1 MTAAVG
7 QHWLIEL
14 SQADP
19 ARLASPA
26 QIEHALRAAAEAAG
40 AHVVHAH
47 FHHFGPNQGVTGM
60 LLLRESHISIH
71 SWPELAY
78 AAVDLFMCGHAAPDR
93 ALAVLQA
100 QLQAAA
106 CQVRQL
112 QRGPQAVEP

>member
-1 MTAAVG
+1 MTVAVG

-19 ARLASPA
+19 ERLASPV
-26 QIEHALRAAAEAAG
+26 QIEHALRTAAEAAG

-47 FHHFGPNQGVTGM
+47 FHHFGPSQGVTGM

-78 AAVDLFMCGHAAPDR
+78 AAVDLFMCGQATPDR
-93 ALAVLQA
+93 ALSVLQT
-100 QLQAAA
+100 QLHAAS
-106 CQVRQL
+106 CQVQRL
-112 QRGPQAVEP
+112 QRGPALPQR